1 MKRKFCPMSAASLL
15 PPNVEHTDDNILEAM
30 SRLRYPVL
38 CSVKLDGIRA
48 IRANGTLLSKRLKP
62 IPNRSIRD
70 RSMLLPGGYDME
82 LYNRS
87 FSYSEIESIVMSREH
102 KDSDLIQFYVLDNFN
117 LERMTYEQR
126 MRSIDKDLRCWSIP
140 PFKFSFPHVCSN
152 ANSLFLEL
160 RTIED
165 LGGEGIC
172 FRDPN
177 GLYIQKGTVDNRSTL
192 TEQTL
197 VKFARY
203 LRTELL
209 IIGFEEQMENV
220 NPTNHNALGAMD
232 RSSHQDNM
240 IPKNTLGAFI
250 CQHPDGYTVNVGTG
264 VGLTNQLRKRI
275 WMNQDKYLGKFIV
288 GKYKPVGQKDKLRHP
303 IFMGF
308 RNGIDI

>member
-30 SRLRYPVL
+30 SCLRYPVL
-38 CSVKLDGIRA
+38 CSTKLDGIRA

-62 IPNRSIRD
+62 IPNKSIRD
-70 RSMLLPGGYDME
+70 RSMVLPGGYDME
-82 LYNRS
+82 LYNP
-87 FSYSEIESIVMSREH
+87 FLSYSGIESIVMSRKH
-102 KDSDLIQFYVLDNFN
+102 KDSDLIQFHVLDNFS
-117 LERMTYEQR
+117 LEKITYEQR
-126 MRSIDKDLRCWSIP
+126 IRSINKDVGCWHEP
-140 PFKFSFPHVCSN
+140 PFIFEHPIYIFTPQVLLSR
-152 ANSLFLEL
+152 LL
-160 RTIED
+160 TIEAS
-165 LGGEGIC
+165 GGEGIC

-177 GLYIQKGTVDNRSTL
+177 GLYTQKGTVDNRSTL
-192 TEQTL
+192 KEQTL

-288 GKYKPVGQKDKLRHP
+288 GKHKPVGQKDKLRHP